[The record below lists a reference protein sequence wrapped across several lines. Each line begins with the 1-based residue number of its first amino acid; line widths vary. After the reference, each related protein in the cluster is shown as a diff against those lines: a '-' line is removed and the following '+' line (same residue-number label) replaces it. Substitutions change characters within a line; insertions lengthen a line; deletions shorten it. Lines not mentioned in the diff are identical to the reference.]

1 MKQTTQVFLAALLAA
16 AAHTCALAAN
26 PTPTT
31 RPLDRV
37 VAVVNDEV
45 ITGQELAA
53 RLQIAEGQ
61 LQKQRIAA
69 PPRETL
75 ARQVLERLIIDRAQL
90 QLARETGVRVDD
102 ATVNMQLTRIAE
114 ANGMTLQTFRE
125 RLAADGMPFS
135 QFRDD
140 VRNEIILAR
149 LRDREVDNRVQISEG
164 EIENF
169 LAEKTGVE
177 TGSVEYN
184 IAQIVLRLPENA
196 TAETIEKTRARAEE
210 LMRQIR
216 SGADFAQLAASY
228 SAAAEALK
236 GGELGWRTAERL
248 PTIFFEAVK
257 DLTPGSLASLV
268 RSPGGLHILKLIG
281 KRNAMESRLAA
292 GPVQQ
297 TRVRHI
303 LLRVSEATPESEVK
317 RRLTDLRERV
327 VKGGQDFG
335 QLARLHSMDASSTR
349 GGELGW
355 IYAGET
361 VPEFERAMNALK
373 ANDVSEPVQS
383 PFGWHLIQ
391 VLERRTDESPF
402 ERNRLAA
409 RQALRERKGE
419 EAYRDW
425 LRQLRDRTY
434 VEYKLEDF

>member
-1 MKQTTQVFLAALLAA
+1 PASSVPPVSAAGPTASTQL
-16 AAHTCALAAN
+16 
-26 PTPTT
+26 
-31 RPLDRV
+31 LDRV

-45 ITGQELAA
+45 ITRQELDA
-53 RLQIAEGQ
+53 RLQLAESQ

-69 PPRETL
+69 PPRATL

-102 ATVNMQLTRIAE
+102 ATVNMQLARIAE
-114 ANGMTLQTFRE
+114 ANSMTLQSFRE
-125 RLAADGMPFS
+125 RLAAEGVSFN

-149 LRDREVDNRVQISEG
+149 LRDREVDNRIQVSEG

-169 LAEKTGVE
+169 LAEQTGTE
-177 TGSVEYN
+177 SSTVEYN
-184 IAQIVLRLPENA
+184 VAQIVLRLPENA
-196 TAETIEKTRARAEE
+196 TAETIDKTRVRAEE

-228 SAAAEALK
+228 SAGPEALK

-257 DLTPGSLASLV
+257 DLTPGSLAPIV
-268 RSPGGLHILKLIG
+268 RSPGGLHILKLAG
-281 KRNAMESRLAA
+281 KRNATDSRLAA

-317 RRLTDLRERV
+317 RRLVDLRERV
-327 VKGGQDFG
+327 IKGGQDFG
-335 QLARLHSMDASSTR
+335 QLARLHSMDGSSTR

-355 IYAGET
+355 LYAGET

-373 ANDVSEPVQS
+373 LNEVSEPVQS

-409 RQALRERKGE
+409 RQALRERKAD